1 MTETTNANQSNEIAK
16 ANLPRTFKAAS
27 ERGKIAKARERYLE
41 ARRNCQETNLAV
53 LQTMLEYLEA
63 YKRYGFAQ
71 LVDYE
76 AEATERQARG
86 EYHELVPHR
95 RVKPKGK

>member
-1 MTETTNANQSNEIAK
+1 MAETTNENQSEEIA
-16 ANLPRTFKAAS
+16 
-27 ERGKIAKARERYLE
+27 EAREKYLE

-76 AEATERQARG
+76 AECSEGQARE
-86 EYHELVPHR
+86 EYHELVPDNR
-95 RVKPKGK
+95 RQAQVEVLDEDEDEDEDE